1 MALTP
6 ETLPRHELNGLR
18 VAVVD
23 ATNPDLVGIA
33 GRVVIETMQT
43 LHVECRPADADGD
56 GEPRVRQVPKR
67 EATFE
72 FALDVGADD
81 ATDEAAAPERDAGT
95 ASELGS
101 ETAGGSP
108 GQSGSG
114 EGVAYVTVDGTRLLS
129 RPAQRSENTGDS
141 LWR

>member
-18 VAVVD
+18 VEVVD
-23 ATNPDLVGIA
+23 APNPDLVGIA

-43 LHVECRPADADGD
+43 LHVECRPSETDGE
-56 GEPRVRQVPKR
+56 EPRVCQVPKR
-67 EATFE
+67 DTTFE
-72 FALDVGADD
+72 FALDVGAD

-95 ASELGS
+95 ASKLGS
-101 ETAGGSP
+101 ETAGESP